1 MKLQTIQALRGIAA
15 MLVVVY
21 HAGAL
26 ETVGIARGGST
37 ETGLIGG
44 LFASG
49 FAGVD
54 LFFVISGFIMVWV
67 TRRTWS
73 GLPESGD
80 FLFARLT
87 RIYPVWWAAAALAL
101 IYMWVSADAR
111 IMDTS
116 GSIVQPGTPGFDFI
130 LKSFLLIPQ
139 PDAPVLLLGWTLIHE
154 VYFYLVFALIL
165 LLPRGLMPFALLVWG
180 GVVVAASMAGLSTP
194 FTQGLLTLAVHPMTM
209 EFIFGAAVGLM
220 VTSGLIWRAG
230 VITLVSTLW
239 LIAAIGLQGEP
250 THYTLQW
257 GRVLEIG
264 LPCAALVYGVS
275 GLDAKGRLAW
285 LVPALAGALAG
296 GLIFQLFGLTP
307 AAPFEARRDAA
318 ILSVLIGA
326 IAMLI
331 VLWTGWLLGQARPH
345 WLHAMAPVWHKVLA
359 VVARSGDWSYS
370 IYLFHIFALA
380 ILQRLMLRVPED
392 SAAAHW
398 LRLGTPGIGDN
409 ILFLTVGVLAALA
422 AGWLGYRLIERPSL
436 ALFGWLRPKLFRRS
450 LRF

>member
-296 GLIFQLFGLTP
+296 G
-307 AAPFEARRDAA
+307 
-318 ILSVLIGA
+318 
-326 IAMLI
+326 
-331 VLWTGWLLGQARPH
+331 
-345 WLHAMAPVWHKVLA
+345 
-359 VVARSGDWSYS
+359 
-370 IYLFHIFALA
+370 
-380 ILQRLMLRVPED
+380 
-392 SAAAHW
+392 
-398 LRLGTPGIGDN
+398 
-409 ILFLTVGVLAALA
+409 
-422 AGWLGYRLIERPSL
+422 
-436 ALFGWLRPKLFRRS
+436 
-450 LRF
+450 